1 MKVSEAKGRNVPA
14 LLRERVL
21 KGSLDEF
28 GGAKR
33 QVFRLVKT
41 TLLVFGNFIEHRGL
55 ERASALSFTTILSFV
70 PLFALAFAVLKGLGV
85 QNTLEPLILE
95 KLAGSS
101 GEVVD
106 RIITYINNTKMAS
119 VGAIGLAALL
129 ATVISLLGGIEE
141 AFNAVWGVEETRSL
155 YRKFSDYLSVILSGP
170 LLLLAAMSITT
181 SLQSQSVVR
190 WLLDRAYVGDV
201 VLFAFRFLPYLSIWL
216 ALVCLYKFMP
226 NTRVKMVSA
235 LVGGVLA
242 GTTWQ
247 LAQWAYI
254 NLQIGVAKYN
264 AVYGTLAALP
274 VFMVWVYTSWLIV
287 LFGMEVVVAHQ
298 QRKTLLLDSGQRE
311 ISFATSERTALVIL
325 LTIAD
330 SFFRGDRPWT
340 VERLANER
348 HIPVRIVR
356 RLLRQLVSLGYLVM
370 SEESRAYFP
379 ARELE
384 HIRIADF
391 MAEVKMLGGSY
402 RVREENVVGS
412 RVREI
417 LQQLDESIASTLGG
431 LTARDLV
438 GRLEESGR
446 EGLEE
451 PLPAEN
457 LSCH

>member
-1 MKVSEAKGRNVPA
+1 MKEPA
-14 LLRERVL
+14 GQGGGVLASLQERLLST
-21 KGSLDEF
+21 SLDELR
-28 GGAKR
+28 GAKR
-33 QVFRLVKT
+33 QLFRFLKVT
-41 TLLVFGNFIEHRGL
+41 ITVVNNFLEHRGL
-55 ERASALSFTTILSFV
+55 ERASALSYTSILSFV

-95 KLAGSS
+95 RLAGGS

-106 RIITYINNTKMAS
+106 KIISYINNTKMAS
-119 VGAIGLAALL
+119 VGAIGLAALM

-141 AFNAVWGVEETRSL
+141 AFNHVWGVEETRSV

-170 LLLLAAMSITT
+170 LLLLAALSITT

-190 WLLDRAYVGDV
+190 WLLKTAYVGDL
-201 VLFAFRFLPYLSIWL
+201 VLMLFKFLPYLSIWI

-226 NTRVKMVSA
+226 NTRVKMSSA
-235 LVGGVLA
+235 IVGGVLA

-247 LAQWAYI
+247 IAQWGYI
-254 NLQIGVAKYN
+254 NFQIGVAKYN
-264 AVYGTLAALP
+264 AVYGTLSALP

-298 QRKTLLLDSGQRE
+298 QRRTLLLDSGQRE
-311 ISFATSERTALVIL
+311 ISFATCEKTSLLIL

-330 SFFRGDRPWT
+330 SFFREERPWT

-356 RLLRQLVSLGYLVM
+356 RLLAQLVGLGYLVV
-370 SEESRAYFP
+370 SEEKRAYFP

-384 HIRIADF
+384 HIRVSDF
-391 MAEVKMLGGSY
+391 ISDMKTFGGSY
-402 RVREENVVGS
+402 RVRDENVAGS

-417 LQQLDESIASTLGG
+417 LQQLDECRASTLGD
-431 LTARDLV
+431 LTVRDLV
-438 GRLEESGR
+438 GSLEESGIA
-446 EGLEE
+446 G
-451 PLPAEN
+451 
-457 LSCH
+457 